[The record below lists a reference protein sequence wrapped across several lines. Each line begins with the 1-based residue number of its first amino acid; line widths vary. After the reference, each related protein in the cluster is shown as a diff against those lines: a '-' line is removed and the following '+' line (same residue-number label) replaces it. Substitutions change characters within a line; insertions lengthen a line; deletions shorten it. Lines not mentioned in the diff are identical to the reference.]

1 MKSYTVAITIRSF
14 NNSGQAIDLL
24 RRFFTLSYINESG
37 KRLNETEL
45 IKALDGAD
53 AVIAGTEVF
62 SANVLTKSPQL
73 KVISRVGVGIDSI
86 DQQTAKRQDIQ
97 IFNTPDAPVQAVA
110 EHTLALILSILKK
123 IPRYNENARK
133 GDQSIQPGHIL
144 SGKTVGVIGLGRIG
158 FRVASLLSA
167 FGCHIT
173 YYDPFV
179 KATHSIDW
187 ERKDTLA
194 ELLMTADI
202 ITLHI
207 NPTDD
212 QAPLM
217 DLEAF
222 DTCKRGAVLINTA
235 RGSCIDEDA
244 LYEALR
250 SGTIAGAGLDVAVN
264 EPLTGPLLDLPQVIL
279 TPHVASNTYETRA
292 QMELE
297 AVNNLIEWQKE
308 QVQ

>member
-14 NNSGQAIDLL
+14 NNSSQAIDLL
-24 RRFFTLSYINESG
+24 SRFFSISYINESG

-62 SANVLTKSPQL
+62 SETVLTKSPQL

-86 DQQTAKRQDIQ
+86 DQEAAKNQGVQ

-110 EHTLALILSILKK
+110 EHTLSLILSILKH
-123 IPRYNENARK
+123 IPRYNQNART
-133 GDQSIQPGHIL
+133 GDHSIRPGVLL

-179 KATHSIDW
+179 KQPPSTNW
-187 ERKDTLA
+187 ERKNTLS
-194 ELLMTADI
+194 ELLINADI

-207 NPTDD
+207 NPTND

-235 RGSCIDEDA
+235 RGSCVDEDA
-244 LYEALR
+244 LLKALR
-250 SGTIAGAGLDVAVN
+250 CGILAGAGLDVAVN
-264 EPLTGPLLDLPQVIL
+264 EPLTGPLLDLPQVIV

-297 AVNNLIEWQKE
+297 AVNNLIELQKE
-308 QVQ
+308 QIL

>member
-14 NNSGQAIDLL
+14 NDSGQAIDLL
-24 RRFFTLSYINESG
+24 RRFFTISYINESG

-86 DQQTAKRQDIQ
+86 DHLVSKSRGIQ

-110 EHTLALILSILKK
+110 EHTLALILSILKQ
-123 IPRYNENARK
+123 ISRYNENARI
-133 GDQSIQPGHIL
+133 GEHSIYAGNLL
-144 SGKTVGVIGLGRIG
+144 SGKTIGVIGLGRIG

-167 FGCHIT
+167 FGCDIT

-179 KATHSIDW
+179 KAAHSIDW
-187 ERKDTLA
+187 ERKDTLN
-194 ELLMTADI
+194 ELLRNADI
-202 ITLHI
+202 ITLHT
-207 NPTDD
+207 NSTND

-235 RGSCIDEDA
+235 RGSCIDEEA
-244 LYEALR
+244 LYEALII
-250 SGTIAGAGLDVAVN
+250 GTIAGAGLDVAVN
-264 EPLTGPLLDLPQVIL
+264 EPLTGPLLDLPQVIV

-308 QVQ
+308 QIL